1 MQHFNFFRS
10 LLYLQVFLFLVS
22 CSKDDQ
28 DLQDAV
34 TYQNFT
40 VNQSGDYVEDFE
52 NASKTSYAAGTV
64 NLADGDWY
72 FDDALVG
79 SLSGDAKNGSKSVR
93 IQNSGSV
100 TMNFDLTEGATSFSV
115 SYAKYNR
122 DRQTSFQVYYSTDSG
137 ASWNQLGR
145 QVSVKK
151 SNLSTAIFTLN
162 VSGNVRFE
170 IRKTDG
176 SGERLNI
183 DDLTVVPNAA
193 GTGGGGSSGSLIDL
207 TEDYESGSK
216 GSYAGG
222 TVDLP
227 SGTWYLEEALLGSL
241 DNDRKTGTK
250 SVRIRDYGMLQ
261 MNFDVDGAESV
272 SFNHAVY
279 GTDGS
284 SSWQLEASTN
294 QGASWSA
301 ISVVQNSTSTTLENV
316 SFPAVYSGT
325 VRFRIVKLSGSGDR
339 INIDDL
345 TIHGTTDPG
354 GSSGGGTGGGTG
366 GGISGVVHLT
376 MGNPSA
382 AVTDVNYP
390 NNYLL
395 EKEEYV
401 MSYSRDRGQANWV
414 SWHLDEAWLGDAP
427 RQNDFRNDT
436 SLPAGWYQV
445 QETDYS
451 GSGFDRGH
459 QCPSA
464 DRTLSVDDNSNTFF
478 MTNMMPQAPNN
489 NRYAWANLESYCR
502 SMLSGGYEIY
512 IISGGYGIGGDGSN
526 GYAEYVANGMVEVPS
541 NTWKVIMIIPDGD
554 NDVSRVTAST
564 RVIAVDMPNSQSVTS
579 DWTQYKTTVD
589 DIELMTG
596 FDFFS
601 EVPDAIED
609 ALESQVDAV

>member
-1 MQHFNFFRS
+1 M
-10 LLYLQVFLFLVS
+10 
-22 CSKDDQ
+22 
-28 DLQDAV
+28 
-34 TYQNFT
+34 T
-40 VNQSGDYVEDFE
+40 
-52 NASKTSYAAGTV
+52 
-64 NLADGDWY
+64 
-72 FDDALVG
+72 
-79 SLSGDAKNGSKSVR
+79 
-93 IQNSGSV
+93 
-100 TMNFDLTEGATSFSV
+100 
-115 SYAKYNR
+115 
-122 DRQTSFQVYYSTDSG
+122 
-137 ASWNQLGR
+137 
-145 QVSVKK
+145 
-151 SNLSTAIFTLN
+151 
-162 VSGNVRFE
+162 GNIRFE

-193 GTGGGGSSGSLIDL
+193 GTGDGGSSGSLIDL

-216 GSYAGG
+216 GSYASG

-316 SFPAVYSGT
+316 SFPAAYSGT

-478 MTNMMPQAPNN
+478 YDQYDA
-489 NRYAWANLESYCR
+489 
-502 SMLSGGYEIY
+502 SG
-512 IISGGYGIGGDGSN
+512 
-526 GYAEYVANGMVEVPS
+526 A
-541 NTWKVIMIIPDGD
+541 
-554 NDVSRVTAST
+554 
-564 RVIAVDMPNSQSVTS
+564 Q
-579 DWTQYKTTVD
+579 
-589 DIELMTG
+589 
-596 FDFFS
+596 
-601 EVPDAIED
+601 
-609 ALESQVDAV
+609 